1 MIENELKKWKK
12 SYGSSRI
19 SETSSDNP
27 MLNKLRENRKN
38 KEQTKLNIDIQYS
51 TPKVENCVVYGYLY
65 LIFEY
70 KNAAAF

>member
-1 MIENELKKWKK
+1 
-12 SYGSSRI
+12 
-19 SETSSDNP
+19 

-38 KEQTKLNIDIQYS
+38 KEQTKLTIDIQYS

-70 KNAAAF
+70 KNVAAF